1 MDIYER
7 LDFLLK
13 TKQMTAYRLSKELGY
28 AKSGTFYAIMSKK
41 VKPSYDTLTAILT
54 RYDDINGD
62 WLLRGTGEAF
72 KTAHTRPGTTT
83 TTLPI
88 NVTENLKETTAATAQ
103 LSLLTERVVA
113 LGQQLQD
120 REEIIQL
127 LKQQILLMREL
138 MQRQTVSLQ

>member
-7 LDFLLK
+7 LDYLLK

-28 AKSGTFYAIMSKK
+28 SKPGTFYAIMSKK

-72 KTAHTRPGTTT
+72 KTAHISPASTTI
-83 TTLPI
+83 TLPI
-88 NVTENLKETTAATAQ
+88 KVTEILREPTDTNQ
-103 LSLLTERVVA
+103 LNLLTERVSS
-113 LGQQLQD
+113 LEHQLQD

-127 LKQQILLMREL
+127 LKQQILLLREL
-138 MQRQTVSLQ
+138 MQRQMVNV